1 MSNTVTI
8 LLLFLYLIF
17 NVFAQVIIY
26 WQRKNI
32 SNYLKINDFPDKV
45 RKFHKYKTPLV
56 ASFSILLIFIFFLIL
71 NINFN
76 FFNKDFSVI
85 LMCSIL
91 MFLLGLYDDCFD
103 LNPYKKII
111 LSIIIFY
118 FSINI
123 SENLILNKFYVKT
136 YDTFFYLKDFSFIFT
151 ILCLV
156 LLVNA
161 VNLIDG
167 INGLA
172 VGVIIF
178 WLFHNILIFNLNFNL
193 NLIIFII
200 IINLIIIFVNIYKEK
215 FFLGDSGSLLLAS
228 FTGLLI
234 VKNIN
239 DYIQKQYVVVSAEEI
254 FIIFMLPGVDMLRL
268 FISRLS
274 KRKNPLAGDNNHLHH
289 MLMRK
294 FSLRSSLL
302 IYFLLINIPI
312 ILSLYLKLNSLVII
326 LFFNIIYFFII
337 SYFLFNKKNNK
348 IM

>member
-1 MSNTVTI
+1 
-8 LLLFLYLIF
+8 
-17 NVFAQVIIY
+17 
-26 WQRKNI
+26 
-32 SNYLKINDFPDKV
+32 
-45 RKFHKYKTPLV
+45 
-56 ASFSILLIFIFFLIL
+56 
-71 NINFN
+71 
-76 FFNKDFSVI
+76 
-85 LMCSIL
+85 
-91 MFLLGLYDDCFD
+91 MFLLGLYDDCFN

-118 FSINI
+118 FSISI
-123 SENLILNKFYVKT
+123 SENLVIDKFYIKT
-136 YDTFFYLKDFSFIFT
+136 HDTFFYLKDFSFIFT

-178 WLFHNILIFNLNFNL
+178 WLFYNILIFNFNFNL

-200 IINLIIIFVNIYKEK
+200 IINLVIIFVNIYKEK

-228 FTGLLI
+228 FTGMLI
-234 VKNIN
+234 IKNVN
-239 DYIQKQYVVVSAEEI
+239 DYIQKQYVIISAEEI
-254 FIIFMLPGVDMLRL
+254 FIIFMLPGIDMLRL

-274 KRKNPLAGDNNHLHH
+274 KKRNPLVGDNNHLHH
-289 MLMRK
+289 MLMKK

-302 IYFLLINIPI
+302 IYLLLINIPI
-312 ILSLYLKLNSLVII
+312 ILSLYLKLNSLSII
-326 LFFNIIYFFII
+326 LFFTLLYFFII

-348 IM
+348 RI